1 VSGSTISGLDHPVEL
16 GGSAKVMRYFDC
28 VIIGGGAAGLMCAA
42 TAGKRGKTVAV
53 LDHADKVGKK
63 ILMSGG
69 GRCNFTNY
77 NIEPHHYLSANPH
90 FCISALRRYTQY
102 DFLSLVQKYHL
113 EYEEKTL
120 GQLFSRNKS
129 EDILKI
135 LLAECNAAGVEIAT
149 PCRIEGVEQR
159 SAADGSRFQIA
170 TSRGAVTCQSIVI
183 ATGGLSMPNA
193 GATGFGHDT
202 AKQFGL
208 RVIPRYATLVPFTLK
223 GDLLTLAQSLA
234 GISMPVTVSCR
245 EQSFSEDL
253 LFTHKGLSGPAILQ
267 ISNYWYPKDVIEID
281 FLPGEHLASLFC
293 SWKKKGNKRELK
305 SLLACYL
312 PKRFVGAWLTTPEIA
327 NCLHNK
333 PIAQYSK
340 ADIELL
346 TNHFH
351 RWQCVPSGT
360 EGYKTA
366 EVTRGGVNTED
377 ISSKTFEAKQIPGL
391 FFIGEV
397 LDVTGWLGGYNLQW
411 AWSSGYCAAQ
421 YV

>member
-1 VSGSTISGLDHPVEL
+1 
-16 GGSAKVMRYFDC
+16 MRYFDC

-53 LDHADKVGKK
+53 LDHSDKVGKK
-63 ILMSGG
+63 ILLSGG

-120 GQLFSRNKS
+120 GQLFSKNKA

-135 LLAECNAAGVEIAT
+135 LIAECNAAGVEIVT
-149 PCRIEGVEQR
+149 QCRIEGVEQR
-159 SAADGSRFQIA
+159 SAADGSRFQITA
-170 TSRGAVTCQSIVI
+170 SCGAVTCQSLVI

-193 GATGFGHDT
+193 GATGFGYDT

-234 GISMPVTVSCR
+234 GISMPVAVSCR

-267 ISNYWYPKDVIEID
+267 ISNYWYPKDVIEIN
-281 FLPGEHLASLFC
+281 FLPGEHLASLLS

-366 EVTRGGVNTED
+366 EVTRGGVSTD
-377 ISSKTFEAKQIPGL
+377 DVSSKTFEAKQIPGL